1 VHLVGMKTSRASS
14 PRRRLIV
21 VIAAGVVFLLL
32 AGVGIYGLITGP
44 HPTAPADDGGA
55 PTTTV
60 PPGDGTAPGR
70 IPAVPVSDD
79 PEEFARGFAEALFA
93 WDTSSGF
100 MPLDYTA
107 VLLDAG
113 DPTGIEQ
120 AGLAADIAL
129 YFPTRDAWV
138 ELREYGTRQH
148 LSIDTAVVPA
158 AWAQAEAQARPG
170 QLAPGTTAYTIDGTR
185 HRDGTWNNEPVT
197 SDHEVA
203 FTIFLRCPPDPE
215 PSDEKPR
222 PTEKPSSGES
232 DGQPAGCHVLRL
244 SQLDNPLR

>member
-1 VHLVGMKTSRASS
+1 MKTSHAPS

-44 HPTAPADDGGA
+44 RTAPTPSPGEPGSTATAPPDGGA
-55 PTTTV
+55 SPV
-60 PPGDGTAPGR
+60 R
-70 IPAVPVSDD
+70 IPAVPHSSD

-100 MPLDYTA
+100 MPLDYTT

-113 DPTGIEQ
+113 DPTGTEQ

-129 YFPTRDAWV
+129 YLPTRDAWTG
-138 ELREYGTRQH
+138 LREYGTTQH
-148 LSIDTAVVPA
+148 LTIDTATVPD
-158 AWAQAEAQARPG
+158 AWDDAVAKARPG

-185 HRDGTWNNEPVT
+185 HRDGVWNGEPVT
-197 SDHEVA
+197 SEHEVA
-203 FTIFLRCPPDPE
+203 FTIFLRCPPDPT
-215 PSDEKPR
+215 PSPSPGEKPDTTTGDER
-222 PTEKPSSGES
+222 P
-232 DGQPAGCHVLRL
+232 ARCHVLRL

>member
-1 VHLVGMKTSRASS
+1 MHLTGMKTSHAPS
-14 PRRRLIV
+14 PRRRLII

-44 HPTAPADDGGA
+44 HTTAPADDTTS

-60 PPGDGTAPGR
+60 PPDDGTAPGR
-70 IPAVPVSDD
+70 IPAVPASDD
-79 PEEFARGFAEALFA
+79 PEEFARRFAEALFA

-120 AGLAADIAL
+120 AGLAADIAH
-129 YFPTRDAWV
+129 YFPTKDAWV
-138 ELREYGTRQH
+138 GLREYGTRQH

-158 AWAQAEAQARPG
+158 AWAEAEAQARPG

-185 HRDGTWNNEPVT
+185 HRDGIWNNESVT
-197 SDHEVA
+197 SDHTVA
-203 FTIFLRCPPDPE
+203 FTVFLRCPPATPAPTAS
-215 PSDEKPR
+215 PSNGD
-222 PTEKPSSGES
+222 SSEGS
-232 DGQPAGCHVLRL
+232 VPGCHVLRL

>member
-1 VHLVGMKTSRASS
+1 MKTSRAPS

-21 VIAAGVVFLLL
+21 VIAVGVVFLLL
-32 AGVGIYGLITGP
+32 AGVGIYGLVTGP
-44 HPTAPADDGGA
+44 HTDPTPSPGEAGATATAPPDGGTS
-55 PTTTV
+55 PV
-60 PPGDGTAPGR
+60 R
-70 IPAVPVSDD
+70 IPPVPHSSD
-79 PEEFARGFAEALFA
+79 PEEFARGFSEALFA

-100 MPLDYTA
+100 MPLDYTT

-129 YFPTRDAWV
+129 YLPTREAWTG
-138 ELREYGTRQH
+138 LREYGTTQH
-148 LSIDTAVVPA
+148 LTIDTATVPD
-158 AWAQAEAQARPG
+158 AWDDAVAQARPG

-185 HRDGTWNNEPVT
+185 HRDGIWNDEPVT

-203 FTIFLRCPPDPE
+203 FTIFLRCPPDPT
-215 PSDEKPR
+215 PSPSGKPGTTAGDER
-222 PTEKPSSGES
+222 
-232 DGQPAGCHVLRL
+232 PAGCHVLRL